1 MSRILFIAHIDR
13 TMLLSGGFVTFGPM
27 WLSAVLKKAGHQCE
41 IAGVSYNEVEE
52 TVKEFKPDIV
62 AYTTFSGG
70 QDTYLDWNRRLKEK
84 FKFFAMFG
92 GPHPTFSPEMVEEE
106 GVDAVCRGEGFEAM
120 PEFISKLEKG
130 EDITNVKNWW
140 VKVDGKIYKNEQRP
154 LVKDLDTLPPPD
166 RSLYNRYK
174 DYRLARTATLMT
186 SQGCPFNCS
195 YCFNH
200 QLHKMR
206 VKGDPIFRQRSVDHV
221 IDELKQLKRDYPK
234 IEYLIFR
241 DEILTID
248 SKWVKE
254 FSEKYPKEIGL
265 PFYCLMR
272 PEIIKAE
279 VIDDLIKAGV
289 YYIGTGVESGNDYIR
304 NKVLNRNMSKD
315 SILRGLKILRDK
327 NVMFSVYNIIGAPGE
342 TLDTAMETWALSV
355 KAKPTFCDSF
365 ILTPYPKTNI
375 YEYSVA
381 NGFFN
386 PDIKFPETYHERII
400 LDLKD
405 KKQLENFMHLL
416 GVAVEFPF
424 LMPLI
429 RNVLIKL
436 PLRFLYNRI
445 RKFWKGYVYRYRIYP
460 YKVSARESIR
470 IIYNEMFVSKV

>member
-41 IAGVSYNEVEE
+41 IAGVSYNEVEKTFE
-52 TVKEFKPDIV
+52 EFKPDIV

-70 QDTYLDWNRRLKEK
+70 QPTYLDWNRRLKKK

-120 PEFISKLEKG
+120 PEFISRLEKG

-154 LVKDLDTLPPPD
+154 LVKDLDILPPPD

-241 DEILTID
+241 DEILTIN

-272 PEIIKAE
+272 PEIIKPE

-289 YYIGTGVESGNDYIR
+289 YYIGIGVESGNDYIR
-304 NKVLNRNMSKD
+304 NKVLNRNMSKE

-355 KAKPTFCDSF
+355 QAKPTFCDSF
-365 ILTPYPKTNI
+365 ILTPYPKTDI
-375 YEYSVA
+375 YKYSVA

-386 PDIKFPETYHERII
+386 PDVKYPETYHEKII
-400 LDLKD
+400 LNLKD
-405 KKQLENFMHLL
+405 KRQLENFMHLL
-416 GVAVEFPF
+416 GVAVEFPS

-429 RNVLIKL
+429 RKVLIKL

-460 YKVSARESIR
+460 YKVSARESVR
-470 IIYNEMFVSKV
+470 IIYNEIFVSKV

>member
-1 MSRILFIAHIDR
+1 MSRILFIAHVDR

-27 WLSAVLKKAGHQCE
+27 WLSAVLKQKGHQCD
-41 IAGVSYNEVEE
+41 IAGVSYNEVEK
-52 TVKEFKPDIV
+52 TFSEFKPDVV
-62 AYTTFSGG
+62 AYTAFSGG
-70 QDTYLDWNRRLKEK
+70 HVKMLEWNRQLKQQ
-84 FKFFAMFG
+84 FSFYSMFG

-120 PEFISKLEKG
+120 PEFISRLEKG
-130 EDITNVKNWW
+130 EDITTVQNWW
-140 VKVDGKIYKNEQRP
+140 VKKDGKIYRNTQRP
-154 LVKDLDTLPPPD
+154 LIKNLDILPHPD

-221 IDELKQLKRDYPK
+221 IDELRQLRRDFPK
-234 IEYLIFR
+234 VEYLIFR
-241 DEILTID
+241 DEILTVNK
-248 SKWVKE
+248 KWIKE
-254 FSEKYPKEIGL
+254 FAEKYPKAIGL

-272 PEIIKAE
+272 PEIIKE
-279 VIDDLIKAGV
+279 DVIDDLIRAGI
-289 YYIGTGVESGNDYIR
+289 YYVGIGVESGNDFIR
-304 NKVLNRNMSKD
+304 NKVLNRNMSKE

-327 NVMFSVYNIIGAPGE
+327 KVMFSVYNIIGAPGE
-342 TLDTAMETWALSV
+342 TLETAMETWELSV
-355 KAKPTFCDSF
+355 KAKPTFCDAF
-365 ILTPYPKTNI
+365 MLTPYPKTNI

-381 NGFFN
+381 NGFYN
-386 PDIKFPETYHERII
+386 PDVTCPETYHEKIV
-400 LDLKD
+400 LDIAD
-405 KKQLENFMHLL
+405 KRELENFMHLL
-416 GVAVEFPF
+416 GVAVEFPS

-436 PLRFLYNRI
+436 PLRFVYNRI

-460 YKVSARESIR
+460 YKVSARESMR
-470 IIYNEMFVSKV
+470 IIYNEIFVSKV

>member
-1 MSRILFIAHIDR
+1 MSRILFVAHVDR

-27 WLSAVLKKAGHQCE
+27 WLSAVLKKEGHQCD
-41 IAGVSYNEVEE
+41 IAGVSYKEVEK
-52 TVKEFKPDIV
+52 TFREFKPDIV
-62 AYTTFSGG
+62 AYTAFSGG
-70 QDTYLDWNRRLKEK
+70 HLEMMEWNRRLKEQ
-84 FKFFAMFG
+84 FDFFAMFG

-106 GVDAVCRGEGFEAM
+106 GVDAVCRGEGFDAM
-120 PEFISKLEKG
+120 PDFIKRLEKG

-140 VKVDGKIYKNEQRP
+140 VKKDGKIYKNPQRP
-154 LVKDLDTLPPPD
+154 LIKNLDILPPPD
-166 RSLYNRYK
+166 RTLYNRYK

-221 IDELKQLKRDYPK
+221 IEELRQLKKDYPK

-241 DEILTID
+241 DEILTINK
-248 SKWVKE
+248 KWIKE
-254 FSEKYPKEIGL
+254 FSEKYPKEIGI

-272 PEIIKAE
+272 PEIIKEE
-279 VIDDLIKAGV
+279 VIDDLITAGV
-289 YYIGTGVESGNDYIR
+289 FYVGVGVESGNDFIR
-304 NKVLNRNMSKD
+304 NKVLNRNMSKE

-327 NVMFSVYNIIGAPGE
+327 KVMFSVYNIIGAPGE
-342 TLDTAMETWALSV
+342 TLETAMETWALSV

-365 ILTPYPKTNI
+365 ILTPYPKTEI

-381 NGFFN
+381 NGFYS
-386 PDIKFPETYHERII
+386 PDMKCPETYHEMIV
-400 LDLKD
+400 LDIKD
-405 KKQLENFMHLL
+405 KKKLENFMHLL

-429 RNVLIKL
+429 KNVLIKL
-436 PLRFLYNRI
+436 PLRFVYNRV

-460 YKVSARESIR
+460 YKVSVRESVR

>member
-1 MSRILFIAHIDR
+1 MSRILFVAHVDR

-27 WLSAVLKKAGHQCE
+27 WLSAVLKKDGHQCD
-41 IAGVSYNEVEE
+41 IAGVSYNEVEN
-52 TVKEFKPDIV
+52 TCREFKPDIV
-62 AYTTFSGG
+62 AYTAFSGG
-70 QDTYLDWNRRLKEK
+70 HLEMMEWNRRLKEQ
-84 FKFFAMFG
+84 FDFFAMFG

-106 GVDAVCRGEGFEAM
+106 GVDAVCRGEGFDAM
-120 PEFISKLEKG
+120 PDFIKRLEKG

-140 VKVDGKIYKNEQRP
+140 VKKDGKIYKNPQRP
-154 LVKDLDTLPPPD
+154 LIKNLDILPPPD
-166 RSLYNRYK
+166 RTLYNRYK

-221 IDELKQLKRDYPK
+221 IEELRQLKKDYPK

-241 DEILTID
+241 DEILTINK
-248 SKWVKE
+248 KWIKE
-254 FSEKYPKEIGL
+254 FSEKYPKEIGI

-272 PEIIKAE
+272 PEIIKEE
-279 VIDDLIKAGV
+279 VIDDLITAGV
-289 YYIGTGVESGNDYIR
+289 FYVGVGVESGNDFIR
-304 NKVLNRNMSKD
+304 NKVLNRNMSKE

-327 NVMFSVYNIIGAPGE
+327 KVMFSVYNIIGAPGE
-342 TLDTAMETWALSV
+342 TLETAMETWALSV

-365 ILTPYPKTNI
+365 ILTPYPKTEI

-381 NGFFN
+381 NGFYS
-386 PDIKFPETYHERII
+386 PDMKCPETYHEMIV
-400 LDLKD
+400 LDIKD
-405 KKQLENFMHLL
+405 KKKLENFMHLL

-429 RNVLIKL
+429 KNVLIKL
-436 PLRFLYNRI
+436 PLRFVYNRV

-460 YKVSARESIR
+460 YKVSVRESVR

>member
-41 IAGVSYNEVEE
+41 IAGVSYNEVEKTFE
-52 TVKEFKPDIV
+52 EFKPDIV

-70 QDTYLDWNRRLKEK
+70 QATYLDWNRRLKKK

>member
-27 WLSAVLKKAGHQCE
+27 WLSAVLKKAGHKCE
-41 IAGVSYNEVEE
+41 IAGVSYNEVEKTFE
-52 TVKEFKPDIV
+52 EFKPDIV

-70 QDTYLDWNRRLKEK
+70 QATFLDWNRRLKKK

-130 EDITNVKNWW
+130 GDITNVKNWW

-154 LVKDLDTLPPPD
+154 LVKDLDILPPPD

-221 IDELKQLKRDYPK
+221 INELKQLKRDYPK

-241 DEILTID
+241 DEILTIN
-248 SKWVKE
+248 SKWIKE

-272 PEIIKAE
+272 PEIIKPE

-304 NKVLNRNMSKD
+304 NKVLNRNMSKEA
-315 SILRGLKILRDK
+315 ILRGLKILRDK
-327 NVMFSVYNIIGAPGE
+327 KVMFSVYNIIGAPGE

-386 PDIKFPETYHERII
+386 PDVKYPETYHEKII
-400 LDLKD
+400 LNLKD
-405 KKQLENFMHLL
+405 RRQLENFMHLL
-416 GVAVEFPF
+416 GVAVEFPA

-436 PLRFLYNRI
+436 PLRFIYNRI

-460 YKVSARESIR
+460 YKVSARESVR
-470 IIYNEMFVSKV
+470 IIYNEIFVSKV